1 MAFLPNQRKVKAFPL
16 HGHRLPS
23 LSRTKTMDRI

>member
-1 MAFLPNQRKVKAFPL
+1 VAMSVVLGVGLSYLRR

-23 LSRTKTMDRI
+23 LSRHHPAH